1 MSLRS
6 VIAGLARKP
15 AISGADIQQLFEPLA
30 DFERRLERL
39 ENPKAVKG
47 PMRIEPEERVQ
58 PGGPARG

>member
-6 VIAGLARKP
+6 VIAELARKP
-15 AISGADIQQLFEPLA
+15 AISGADIQRLFEPLA
-30 DFERRLERL
+30 DFERRLE
-39 ENPKAVKG
+39 NPKAFKG